1 MNLSPYLLAVA
12 LALPLTGIAQ
22 SRFEVSADGHQVLDR
37 QTNLVWKRCA
47 EGQGWNGSACVGSAS
62 KLTFDEALVATANSS
77 GWRLPAIKELFSIAR
92 TDETGLVPEA
102 NRPSENTGLVF
113 WASTPRA
120 ATPQFTAWGV
130 DLGWAT
136 TLPDLR
142 TATNHV
148 RMVRFAPSLTNSAK
162 SPNDRG
168 VSFKTIA
175 GPDGQPY
182 ARTECV
188 LDAVTGLTW
197 EGKPS
202 DGSFR
207 DKANRYTNFDNQD
220 KTQVMVSNVPSR
232 PSPDQLTAATNALTY
247 VKAVNAA
254 KLCGYS
260 DWRLPSMAELHD
272 LVNFGNAAPPML
284 DSAWFP
290 NTPTPFF
297 YWTSEAHP
305 ANPTSAR
312 VLNLALGAAR
322 ATSRATPGYVRLVR

>member
-1 MNLSPYLLAVA
+1 MNLSPYLFAVA

-47 EGQGWNGSACVGSAS
+47 EGQGWNGSACAGSAS

-77 GWRLPAIKELFSIAR
+77 GWRLPAIKELFSIAS
-92 TDETGLVPEA
+92 TGETGLVPEA

-120 ATPQFTAWGV
+120 AAPQFTAWGV

-136 TLPDLR
+136 TWPDLR

-148 RMVRFAPSLTNSAK
+148 RMVRFASSLPNSAR
-162 SPNDRG
+162 SPNDKG

-197 EGKPS
+197 EGKPA

-207 DKANRYTNFDNQD
+207 DKAHRYTNFDNLD
-220 KTQVMVSNVPSR
+220 KAQVTTSNAPSR
-232 PSPDQLTAATNALTY
+232 PSPDQLAAATNALAY

-260 DWRLPSMAELHD
+260 DWRLPSMTELHD
-272 LVNFGNAAPPML
+272 LVNFGNATPPML
-284 DSAWFP
+284 DLAWFP
-290 NTPTPFF
+290 NTPTPLF
-297 YWTSEAHP
+297 YWTSEAHS
-305 ANPTSAR
+305 ANPTTAR

-322 ATSRATPGYVRLVR
+322 VTSRATPGYVRLVR